1 MATKLRTPP
10 ASAVRLGEIIRR
22 ERLRRDVPAL
32 HLAKNA
38 GVGRSYI
45 SYLESGGFQQVR
57 VDKLLRILQV
67 LDLNIEEILE
77 EAGYLPK
84 KDRTLPEPA
93 AYLRQR
99 YRLSES
105 SVQQAL
111 SFLDYL
117 VSREK
122 PAK

>member
-1 MATKLRTPP
+1 MPTKTTAPP
-10 ASAVRLGEIIRR
+10 ASAIRLGEIIRR

-32 HLAKNA
+32 HLAKKA

-67 LDLNIEEILE
+67 LDIDIEEILE

-84 KDRTLPEPA
+84 KARTLPAPA
-93 AYLRQR
+93 AYLRQH

-105 SVQQAL
+105 SIQQAL

-117 VSREK
+117 VSRDK
-122 PAK
+122 PKR

>member
-1 MATKLRTPP
+1 MPAKPKTPP
-10 ASAVRLGEIIRR
+10 ASAIRLGEIIRR

-32 HLAKNA
+32 HLAKRA

-67 LDLNIEEILE
+67 LELDIEAILE

-84 KDRTLPEPA
+84 KVRSLPEPA

-105 SVQQAL
+105 SIQQAL

-117 VSREK
+117 ISREK
-122 PAK
+122 PKR

>member
-1 MATKLRTPP
+1 MATQTTTPP
-10 ASAVRLGEIIRR
+10 ASAKRLGEIIRR
-22 ERLRRDVPAL
+22 ERTRRGVPAL
-32 HLAKNA
+32 HLAKKA

-67 LDLNIEEILE
+67 LELGIEEILE

-84 KDRTLPEPA
+84 KERALPEPS

-105 SVQQAL
+105 SIQQAL

-117 VSREK
+117 VSRET
-122 PAK
+122 AK